1 MVNIGKGT
9 TKDERD
15 SILKIPFKEYKD
27 IFAIFAWTY
36 DDRDG
41 NASINRMI
49 LWMPSVEEIFDIGN
63 PC

>member
-1 MVNIGKGT
+1 MVKIGKWT
-9 TKDERD
+9 TKAERD

-27 IFAIFAWTY
+27 IFAWTY

-41 NASINRMI
+41 NASIDRMI